1 MPFQKL
7 WTRASTL
14 CHKYILL
21 FRASGAQHYV
31 DIYIYNINNFGY
43 SGGSGRK
50 IPYPT
55 RDHSNRLIT
64 RFGSD
69 GYFRIRVDSV
79 SLSSVGES
87 GGWVGFLG
95 SCTALLLVIYANN
108 SINTTF
114 FCGGTNEELT
124 LTLYQVVTGRRL
136 FLQCKYWKNDKPL
149 VENGENA
156 IILRLIK

>member
-1 MPFQKL
+1 M
-7 WTRASTL
+7 
-14 CHKYILL
+14 CICL
-21 FRASGAQHYV
+21 FRGFEPELVHYV
-31 DIYIYNINNFGY
+31 INIYYFSELVVHNTMLIYIYIYNINNFGY

-79 SLSSVGES
+79 SLSSVGGS

-95 SCTALLLVIYANN
+95 SCTGLDNCHIIFIYMYT
-108 SINTTF
+108 SS
-114 FCGGTNEELT
+114 
-124 LTLYQVVTGRRL
+124 YM
-136 FLQCKYWKNDKPL
+136 K
-149 VENGENA
+149 
-156 IILRLIK
+156 